1 MARAGISPLPRPQ
14 LGKKTHTPCGSPQGG
29 LAGDVGTVF
38 AKAGITSVSALLSVD
53 TSRLSDL
60 LGGDVSKVVK
70 VSTALGAWKKKNVWL
85 VHTVNLAAK
94 RVLPPPVTP
103 EWQCM
108 LVA

>member
-1 MARAGISPLPRPQ
+1 MAGAGISPLPRPP
-14 LGKKTHTPCGSPQGG
+14 LGDKTDSTCGFQGG

-53 TSRLSDL
+53 TRRLSDL

-70 VSTALGAWKKKNVWL
+70 VSAALGAWKKENAWL

-94 RVLPPPVTP
+94 RVPPPPVTP